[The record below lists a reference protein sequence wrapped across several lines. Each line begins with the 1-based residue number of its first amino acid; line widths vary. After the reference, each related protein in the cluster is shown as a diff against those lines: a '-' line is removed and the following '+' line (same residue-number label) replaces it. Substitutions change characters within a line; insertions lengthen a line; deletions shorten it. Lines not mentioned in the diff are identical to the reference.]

1 MRKNRIIPIVLFKDG
16 NVVQSKRFKE
26 YKNLGNPLLTIN
38 RLSEWGADEICFLDI
53 SRDSKW
59 QNGRSDLNEQT
70 PATFL
75 EVLAEVS
82 KVAYMP
88 LTCGG
93 GIRTMDDVELRI
105 KHGADKI
112 SFNSSI
118 FSNPALLQ
126 EAVNGYGSQFVVAS
140 VDVMLVEDKYMV
152 YIDGGQTPTNQDLK
166 DYLKRVEDLEVG
178 EILLNSINNDGG
190 KKGYD
195 LTMLSLATSLV
206 STPVI
211 ACGGV
216 GQWEHFR
223 SALAETEIDAVA
235 AANIF
240 QHQDQSVYQAHKFL
254 FDHGMNVRPP
264 RLLETHYLKET
275 TDELL

>member
-16 NVVQSKRFKE
+16 HVVQSKKFRE

-53 SRDSKW
+53 SRDNNW
-59 QNGRSDLNEQT
+59 QGGRSDLNERT

-93 GIRTMDDVELRI
+93 GIRTMEDVELRI
-105 KHGADKI
+105 KNGADKI
-112 SFNSSI
+112 SLNSAI
-118 FSNPALLQ
+118 FCNPALIQ
-126 EAVNGYGSQFVVAS
+126 DAIKEYGSQSVVAS
-140 VDVMLVEDKYMV
+140 VDVKFVGDKYKV
-152 YIDGGQTPTNQDLK
+152 YIHGGQTCIDQDWK
-166 DYLKRVEDLEVG
+166 DYLRRVEDLEVG

-190 KKGYD
+190 KEGYD
-195 LTMLSLATSLV
+195 LSMLSIATSLV
-206 STPVI
+206 SIPVI

-216 GQWEHFR
+216 GEWEHFR
-223 SALAETEIDAVA
+223 SALTETEIDAVA

-254 FDHGMNVRPP
+254 FVHGINVRPP
-264 RLLETHYLKET
+264 RLLETNYLKVT
-275 TDELL
+275 TNELL

>member
-16 NVVQSKRFKE
+16 HVVQSKKFNE

-53 SRDSKW
+53 SRDNNW
-59 QNGRSDLNEQT
+59 QSGRSDLNERT

-93 GIRTMDDVELRI
+93 GIRTMEDVELRI

-112 SFNSSI
+112 SFNRSI
-118 FSNPALLQ
+118 VSNPALLQ
-126 EAVNGYGSQFVVAS
+126 EAVREFGSQSVVAS
-140 VDVMLVEDKYMV
+140 IDVKFTEDKYRV
-152 YIDGGQTPTNQDLK
+152 YIDGGQTCVKQDWK
-166 DYLKRVEDLEVG
+166 DYLRRVEDLGVG

-190 KKGYD
+190 KEGYD
-195 LTMLSLATSLV
+195 LGMLSIATSLV
-206 STPVI
+206 SIPVI

-216 GQWEHFR
+216 GQWQHFR
-223 SALAETEIDAVA
+223 RAFIETEIDAVA

-254 FDHGMNVRPP
+254 FDHGINVRPP
-264 RLLETHYLKET
+264 RLIETHYMKVT